1 MNALRSL
8 ISGVLAICGGLAMA
22 APPAND
28 SFANASVQ
36 NGSFWL
42 ASGTLHEATSEA
54 NEPILNGYPNGQ
66 TAWWKWTATETGTFR
81 VRTWG
86 SEADVMLGLYRGST
100 LDNLRLI
107 SYASSHFER
116 AHSAQ
121 ATMDVIA
128 GNTYFIQVHGTD
140 NLSPLST
147 SDALLPSRVQ
157 VSLTRVSGAI
167 APVNNNFASATILT
181 GTNTE
186 ATASNS
192 LATSEAG
199 EPLDITDNAG
209 NTIWFSWTAPS
220 SGTFNIDTQRG
231 DFDSIVSVYTGSAV
245 NALTRIDYASDTFG
259 LAQGQAFGGGR
270 VNFKATSGTTYRI
283 QLQGAVVNS
292 LAEHGVCRLLLQP
305 VTPPAND
312 DFANATVLTGSAPS
326 GDGWTTY
333 ATREAGEP
341 AARLDESKSIWWN
354 WTAPSTGVLAV
365 AMMDGTVE
373 PFTGSAVNALTL
385 LPTDPR
391 SGTRPTLGAATF
403 FYQVTSGTVVRLRG
417 GEEDNRVRFSLRM
430 ISSPAHDDFANRLLL
445 SGPTA
450 TNTTDLEF
458 ASWQVNEPNTDAF
471 GPPSVWY
478 RWIAPSTGRFVID
491 SSGSAQFN
499 RVKVF
504 TGTVLASLTGVGT
517 EKLGSTAGNTF
528 GRIILDA
535 TNGTEY
541 AIQLRRENNYSGS
554 AKLNI
559 HAIASPANDN
569 FANATNMTG
578 SAWTATGT
586 NVDASREDAGFE
598 PVTTLSDSLASSTV
612 WWKWTAPATGRYRV
626 SLAGSS
632 FDSVLGI
639 YTGSTL
645 STLTR
650 VAQDQSSGWNST
662 GAVFLNATNG
672 TQYFFQVDGNFFQE
686 GSVQLSMAP
695 AVAPPND
702 AFANR
707 LVLSGAAVTAS
718 GTVTA
723 ATAEASEPVIG
734 NAGNSG
740 HSVWYEWTA
749 PSSGKAL
756 IRVTAPKFVPA
767 WGLYSGTAVNSLS
780 PFVSAGSGAASAT
793 ESTTQFAYNVSS
805 GSNYKILV
813 DGNPTDTGNFT
824 LSITMSAAPL
834 NDNFAART
842 VISGNVVRTSSDNVG
857 AKSEASEPSHAGI
870 SATNSVWW
878 EWTAPASGL
887 VTLDTNGSTASA
899 RLAAY
904 TGSALASLSPVGSAV
919 SGSPFTTLTFAAV
932 AGTSYKIAADSTDTA
947 RGLVILNLVAS
958 AAAPSNDAFANAIVW
973 NADQGESLV
982 YPRGASAEASEPAPG
997 GRAAA
1002 KSLWWSWTP
1011 QTTRHARIWMETES
1025 AGLLA
1030 RLAVYRGSA
1039 LNSLT
1044 PIAAQTSDARWGR
1057 LEFDV
1062 LAGETYRIV
1071 LDTPSLAADPGW
1083 VKVGAVPVNGNSD
1096 NAFLF
1101 APTASPFNVST
1112 TGAYEADPAQA
1123 PTARRT
1129 LWWAWQPDVCARM
1142 EWRAIGAPGSG
1153 TTVSVSTLG
1162 SGQPVPGSGEVT
1174 MTFDV
1179 VPDQLYFF
1187 SVSTVMPGPLQV
1199 QLLQAPAQSPPPND
1213 RSYSALNMAGAS
1225 WSIPVTLGTETE
1237 NRLYW
1242 RWTAPATGIA
1252 QVKLEGTLAEADALL
1267 AYADGVSPIAA
1278 GASRTNGGA
1287 PIMRLSSNAGQQW
1300 VFVSQSS
1307 LRRTRAATLSLVS
1320 PAPGAAPANDNW
1332 ESAQVLAAAFTTIN
1346 GDITNA
1352 SCQPYEPDHSNSNG
1366 TGGATP
1372 YPPGRSV
1379 WYDWTP
1385 ATTGPVSLRLQSSAP
1400 LALQLYRGTTRQEWL
1415 TSGFLAPNS
1424 PAFTA
1429 NVVAGQ
1435 TYHIAVATRPYNEQT
1450 GTFALSLGGPSND
1463 AFANAITLGASP
1475 ATSSIESAGA
1485 TIETGEPGYATTLN
1499 PSKASLWWKWTAPNA
1514 SGVWIDTL
1522 GSEYDTVLTVFTT
1535 DPPTIP
1541 AILTENDNAST
1552 LTGAGASMVAFKPV
1566 SGQTYWF
1573 RVTRAPTDTGSN
1585 GIARINLSTT
1595 PPNPDPW
1602 QRWLASK
1609 PALSGPNALE
1619 NADPDKDGY
1628 DNLLELTFGSD
1639 PLANTTSPI
1648 SSSITPQGFQIEAL
1662 IDRTALS
1669 GLNGIAPI
1677 DVSWEVSY
1685 NLTTWLPGPAAT
1697 IIGTQGPLT
1706 RERII
1711 LPWNGPRFA
1720 RVVVRRTH

>member
-1 MNALRSL
+1 MNALRFL
-8 ISGVLAICGGLAMA
+8 FTCVLAVCGGIAMA
-22 APPAND
+22 SPPAND
-28 SFANASVQ
+28 SFANASLQ
-36 NGSFWL
+36 SGAFWL
-42 ASGTLHEATSEA
+42 ANGTLHEATSEA

-116 AHSAQ
+116 EHSAQ
-121 ATMDVIA
+121 ANMDVIA
-128 GNTYFIQVHGTD
+128 GNTYFIQVLGTD
-140 NLSPLST
+140 NLSSLVT
-147 SDALLPSRVQ
+147 NDALLPSRVQ
-157 VSLTRVSGAI
+157 VSLTRVSGAVTP
-167 APVNNNFASATILT
+167 ANNNFASATVLS
-181 GTNTE
+181 GPNAE
-186 ATASNS
+186 VTASNS

-199 EPLDITDNAG
+199 EPLGITDNAG

-220 SGTFNIDTQRG
+220 TGTFNLDTQRG
-231 DFDSIVSVYTGSAV
+231 DFDSIVAVYTGNAV
-245 NALTRIDYASDTFG
+245 NSLTPIDYASDTFG

-283 QLQGAVVNS
+283 QLQGAVVS
-292 LAEHGVCRLLLQP
+292 GIAEHGVCRLQIQP
-305 VTPPAND
+305 VTAPAND

-341 AARLDESKSIWWN
+341 TARMDESKSIWWN

-365 AMMDGTVE
+365 AMVEGTVE
-373 PFTGSAVNALTL
+373 PFTGASVNALTL

-391 SGTRPTLGAATF
+391 SGTRPTLGAVTF

-417 GEEDNRVRFSLRM
+417 GEDGDRVRFSLRM
-430 ISSPAHDDFANRLLL
+430 IQSPAHDDFASRLLL
-445 SGPTA
+445 SGATA
-450 TNTTDLEF
+450 TNTTELEF
-458 ASWQVNEPNTDAF
+458 ASWQSNEPNTDGS
-471 GPPSVWY
+471 GPPTVWY
-478 RWIAPSTGRFVID
+478 RWVAPSTNRFVID
-491 SSGSAQFN
+491 SSGSVQFS
-499 RVKVF
+499 RVRVF
-504 TGTVLASLTGVGT
+504 TGTALGSLTGVGT
-517 EKLGSTAGNTF
+517 EKLGSTAGTTF
-528 GRIILDA
+528 GRVILDA
-535 TNGTEY
+535 TSGTEY
-541 AIQLRRENNYSGS
+541 AIQLLRGDGNYSGN
-554 AKLNI
+554 AKINI
-559 HAIASPANDN
+559 HALAAPVNDN
-569 FANATNMTG
+569 FANATLQTG
-578 SAWTATGT
+578 SAWIANGT
-586 NVDASREDAGFE
+586 NVDASREDAGGE
-598 PVTTLSDSLASSTV
+598 PITTLNEVLANSTV

-639 YTGSTL
+639 YTGSAL
-645 STLTR
+645 NALTR
-650 VAQDQSSGWNST
+650 VAQDQSSGWGGT

-672 TQYFFQVDGNFFQE
+672 TQYFFQVDGNVFNE

-707 LVLSGAAVTAS
+707 LVLSGAVVTAS

-723 ATAEASEPVIG
+723 ATAEGGEPAIG
-734 NAGNSG
+734 NAGNNG

-756 IRVTAPKFVPA
+756 IRVTAPRFQPA
-767 WGLYSGTAVNSLS
+767 WGLYTGTVVGSLS
-780 PFVSAGSGAASAT
+780 PFVSAGSGAPSAT
-793 ESTTQFAYNVSS
+793 EFTTQTTVNVSS
-805 GSNYKILV
+805 GTNYKILV

-824 LSITMSAAPL
+824 ISITMSAAPL

-842 VISGNVVRTSSDNVG
+842 VISGSVVRASSDNVG
-857 AKSEASEPSHAGI
+857 ARSEAGEPVHAGI
-870 SATNSVWW
+870 AAANSVWW
-878 EWTAPASGL
+878 EWTAPTSGP
-887 VTLDTNGSTASA
+887 VTLDTNGSTASP
-899 RLAAY
+899 RLAVYSGA
-904 TGSALASLSPVGSAV
+904 ALASLAPVASVA
-919 SGSPFTTLTFAAV
+919 SNFPFTTLTFTAV
-932 AGTSYKIAADSTDTA
+932 AGTSYKIAADSFDGN
-947 RGLVILNLVAS
+947 RGLVILNLVAA
-958 AAAPSNDAFANAIVW
+958 AAAPSNDAFANAILW

-982 YPRGASAEASEPAPG
+982 YPRGASAEASEPALV

-1011 QTTRHARIWMETES
+1011 QTTRRARIWMETES
-1025 AGLLA
+1025 SGLLA

-1044 PIAAQTSDARWGR
+1044 PIAAQTSDAHWGR

-1083 VKVGAVPVNGNSD
+1083 VRVGAVPVNGNSD
-1096 NAFLF
+1096 NAYLF
-1101 APTASPFNVST
+1101 APTASPFSVST
-1112 TGAYEADPAQA
+1112 TGAYEVDPAQA

-1142 EWRAIGAPGSG
+1142 EWRAIGSAGSG

-1162 SGQPVPGSGEVT
+1162 SGEPVPGSGEVT
-1174 MTFDV
+1174 MSFDV

-1187 SVSTVMPGPLQV
+1187 KVSTVMPGPIQV
-1199 QLLQAPAQSPPPND
+1199 QLREAPAQAPPAND

-1242 RWTAPATGIA
+1242 RWTAPASGIA

-1267 AYADGVSPIAA
+1267 AYADGASAMTA

-1287 PIMRLSSNAGQQW
+1287 PVMRLYSTAGQQW
-1300 VFVSQSS
+1300 VFVSQSA

-1332 ESAQVLAAAFTTIN
+1332 ESAQVLAATFTTVN

-1352 SCQPYEPDHSNSNG
+1352 SCQPYEPDHSNFNG
-1366 TGGATP
+1366 VGSGTP
-1372 YPPGRSV
+1372 FPPGRSL

-1385 ATTGPVSLRLQSSAP
+1385 IVTGPVSLRLQSSAP
-1400 LALQLYRGTTRQEWL
+1400 LALQLYRGNTRQQWL
-1415 TSGFLAPNS
+1415 TSGALAPNS

-1450 GTFALSLGGPSND
+1450 GTFALSLGGPAND
-1463 AFANAITLGASP
+1463 AFANAITLSG
-1475 ATSSIESAGA
+1475 SSSVESTGA
-1485 TIETGEPGYATTLN
+1485 TVETGEPGYATGLN
-1499 PSKASLWWKWTAPNA
+1499 SSKASLWWKWTAPNA
-1514 SGVWIDTL
+1514 NGVWVDTL

-1535 DPPTIP
+1535 DPPSIP
-1541 AILTENDNAST
+1541 GILTENDNAST
-1552 LTGAGASMVAFKPV
+1552 LPGAGASMVAFKPV
-1566 SGQTYWF
+1566 SGQTYWL
-1573 RVTRAPTDTGSN
+1573 RVTRASTDTGSS
-1585 GIARINLSTT
+1585 GLAKINLSGTAPT
-1595 PPNPDPW
+1595 ADPW

-1619 NADPDKDGY
+1619 TADPDKDGY
-1628 DNLLELTFGSD
+1628 NNLLELAFGGD
-1639 PLANTTSPI
+1639 PLANTLSPI
-1648 SSSITPQGFQIEAL
+1648 SQSITPQGFQIDAL
-1662 IDRTALS
+1662 VDRGALA
-1669 GLNGIAPI
+1669 GLAGTTPI

-1685 NLTTWLPGPAAT
+1685 DLTTWLPGPVAT
-1697 IIGTQGPLT
+1697 IVGTQGPLT
-1706 RERII
+1706 RERIV

-1720 RVVVRRTH
+1720 RVAVRRTH

>member
-1 MNALRSL
+1 MNALRSQ
-8 ISGVLAICGGLAMA
+8 ISLVVAFTAGIAAA

-28 SFANASVQ
+28 SFVNASVQ
-36 NGSFWL
+36 SGPFWL
-42 ASGTLHEATSEA
+42 ASGTLHEASSEA

-86 SEADVMLGLYRGST
+86 SEADVMLGLYRGSS

-128 GNTYFIQVHGTD
+128 GNTYFIQVLGTD
-140 NLSPLST
+140 NLSALVT
-147 SDALLPSRVQ
+147 NDALLPSRVQ
-157 VSLTRVSGAI
+157 VSLTRASGALTP
-167 APVNNNFASATILT
+167 ANNNFASATVIS
-181 GTNTE
+181 GANTE
-186 ATASNS
+186 VTASNS

-199 EPLDITDNAG
+199 EPLGITDNAG

-220 SGTFNIDTQRG
+220 TGTFNVDTQRG
-231 DFDSIVSVYTGSAV
+231 DFDSIVAVYTGTAV
-245 NALTRIDYASDTFG
+245 NSLTRVDYASDTFG

-270 VNFKATSGTTYRI
+270 VNFKASSGTTYRI

-292 LAEHGVCRLLLQP
+292 VAEHGVCRLQLQQ

-312 DFANATVLTGSAPS
+312 DFANATVLSGSAPS

-341 AARLDESKSIWWN
+341 AAALDESKSIWWN

-365 AMMDGTVE
+365 AMVEGTVE
-373 PFTGSAVNALTL
+373 PFTGATVNALTL

-391 SGTRPTLGAATF
+391 SGTRPTLGAVTF
-403 FYQVTSGTVVRLRG
+403 FYQVTSGTVVHLRG
-417 GEEDNRVRFSLRM
+417 GEQDNRVRFSLRM
-430 ISSPAHDDFANRLLL
+430 IQSPAHDDFANRLLL
-445 SGPTA
+445 SGATA

-458 ASWQVNEPNTDAF
+458 ASWQNNEPGTDGF
-471 GPPSVWY
+471 GPPTVWY
-478 RWIAPSTGRFVID
+478 RWIAPSTARYVID

-504 TGTVLASLTGVGT
+504 TGSAIDALTGVGT

-528 GRIILDA
+528 GRILLDA
-535 TNGTEY
+535 TSGTEY

-559 HAIASPANDN
+559 HASAAPANDN

-578 SAWTATGT
+578 SAWTANGT
-586 NVDASREDAGFE
+586 NVDASREDAGGE
-598 PVTTLSDSLASSTV
+598 PITTLSEVLANSTV

-639 YTGSTL
+639 YTGSAL
-645 STLTR
+645 NALTR
-650 VAQDQSSGWNST
+650 VAQDQSSGWGGT
-662 GAVFLNATNG
+662 GAVYLNAANG
-672 TQYFFQVDGNFFQE
+672 TQYFFQVDGNSFQE
-686 GSVQLSMAP
+686 GTVKLTMEP

-707 LVLSGAAVTAS
+707 LVLSGAAMTAS
-718 GTVTA
+718 GSVTA
-723 ATAEASEPVIG
+723 ATAEAGETAIPSAG
-734 NAGNSG
+734 ANAG
-740 HSVWYEWTA
+740 HSVWYEWTP

-756 IRVTAPKFVPA
+756 IRVTAPKFTPA
-767 WGLYSGTAVNSLS
+767 WGIYTGAAVNSLAPS
-780 PFVSAGSGAASAT
+780 VTLGSGAASAT
-793 ESTTQFAYNVSS
+793 EATSQFAVSVSS
-805 GSNYKILV
+805 GNAYKIAV
-813 DGNPTDTGNFT
+813 DGSPTDTGNFT
-824 LSITMSAAPL
+824 ISITMSAAPL

-857 AKSEASEPSHAGI
+857 AKSEAGEPSHAG
-870 SATNSVWW
+870 SSPLNSVWW
-878 EWTAPASGL
+878 EWTAPASGP
-887 VTLDTNGSTASA
+887 VTLDTNGSTASP
-899 RLAAY
+899 RLAVY
-904 TGSALASLSPVGSAV
+904 TGSALASLSPVASASV
-919 SGSPFTTLTFAAV
+919 GAPYTTLTFTAV
-932 AGTSYKIAADSTDTA
+932 AGTSYKIAADSNDTA
-947 RGLVILNLVAS
+947 RGLIILNLVAA

-973 NADQGESLV
+973 NADEGESLV
-982 YPRGASAEASEPAPG
+982 YPRGATAEASEPAPG

-1002 KSLWWSWTP
+1002 KSLWWAWTP
-1011 QTTRHARIWMETES
+1011 QTTRRARIWMETENT
-1025 AGLLA
+1025 GLLA

-1044 PIAAQTSDARWGR
+1044 PIAAQTSDGHWGR

-1071 LDTPSLAADPGW
+1071 LDTPSIAADPGW
-1083 VKVGAVPVNGNSD
+1083 VRVGAVPVNGNSD
-1096 NAFLF
+1096 NAYLF
-1101 APTASPFNVST
+1101 GPTASPFNVST
-1112 TGAYEADPAQA
+1112 VGAYEADAVQA

-1142 EWRAIGAPGSG
+1142 EWRALGAAGSG

-1174 MTFDV
+1174 MSFDV
-1179 VPDQLYFF
+1179 VPDQIYFF
-1187 SVSTVMPGPLQV
+1187 SVSTVMPGALQV
-1199 QLLQAPAQSPPPND
+1199 QLREAPQQAPPAND
-1213 RSYSALNMAGAS
+1213 RAYSALNMAGAS

-1242 RWTAPATGIA
+1242 RWTAPSAGIA

-1267 AYADGVSPIAA
+1267 AYADGAGPMTA
-1278 GASRTNGGA
+1278 GASRSNGGA
-1287 PIMRLSSNAGQQW
+1287 PVMRLSSAAGQQW
-1300 VFVSQSS
+1300 VFVSQSA

-1332 ESAQVLAAAFTTIN
+1332 ENAQVLAAAFTTVN

-1352 SCQPYEPDHSNSNG
+1352 SCQPYEPDHSNFNG
-1366 TGGATP
+1366 VGSGTP
-1372 YPPGRSV
+1372 YPPGRSL

-1385 ATTGPVSLRLQSSAP
+1385 SVTGPVSLRLQSSAP
-1400 LALQLYRGTTRQEWL
+1400 LALQLYRGSTRQEWL
-1415 TSGFLAPNS
+1415 NSGFLAPGA

-1450 GTFALSLGGPSND
+1450 GTFALSLGGPAND
-1463 AFANAITLGASP
+1463 AFANAITLIGYSAV
-1475 ATSSIESAGA
+1475 ESTGA
-1485 TIETGEPGYATTLN
+1485 TVEVGEPGYSTNAN
-1499 PSKASLWWKWTAPNA
+1499 PPKASLWWKWTSPN
-1514 SGVWIDTL
+1514 GNPVWVDTL
-1522 GSEYDTVLTVFTT
+1522 GSEYDTVLTVFSA

-1541 AILTENDNAST
+1541 GIIAENDNAST
-1552 LTGAGASMVAFKPV
+1552 LPGAGVSVVFFKPV

-1573 RVTRAPTDTGSN
+1573 RVTRAAGDTGSS
-1585 GIARINLSTT
+1585 GFAQISLSGV
-1595 PPNPDPW
+1595 PPVADPW

-1609 PALSGPNALE
+1609 SGLSGPNALE
-1619 NADPDKDGY
+1619 TADPDKDGCS
-1628 DNLLELTFGSD
+1628 NLLELAFGGD
-1639 PLANTTSPI
+1639 PLASTGSPL
-1648 SSSITPQGFQIEAL
+1648 SQSITAQGFQVEAL
-1662 IDRTALS
+1662 VDRGALA
-1669 GLNGIAPI
+1669 GLTGVAPI
-1677 DVSWEVSY
+1677 EVSWEVSY
-1685 NLTTWLPGPAAT
+1685 DLKTWLPGPGAT
-1697 IIGTQGPLT
+1697 IVGTQGPLT
-1706 RERII
+1706 RERIL

-1720 RVVVRRTH
+1720 RVVVRHTH